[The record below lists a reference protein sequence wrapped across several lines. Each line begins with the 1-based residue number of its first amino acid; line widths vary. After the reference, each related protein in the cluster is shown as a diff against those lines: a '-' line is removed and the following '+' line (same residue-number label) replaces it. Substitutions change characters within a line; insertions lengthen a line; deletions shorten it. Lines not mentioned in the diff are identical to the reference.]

1 MVKYDIKM
9 DKTPWTYIPKL
20 RSAKKKKYFK
30 SEIISRIP
38 IRDQGLQEIPNHK
51 KTANENLKKK
61 NI

>member
-1 MVKYDIKM
+1 MDQYFLDIH
-9 DKTPWTYIPKL
+9 YIPQL
-20 RSAKKKKYFK
+20 
-30 SEIISRIP
+30 EIISRIP